1 MTREDGVTAPA
12 AAGREVYYE
21 DLQVGRRFTS
31 ASRPLD
37 ADAVKA
43 FARDFDPQPFHT
55 DEETARG
62 TFFDGLAAS
71 GWHTAAL
78 TMRLL
83 VESVPVAAGLIGAGV
98 ELVWPRPARPGD
110 VLTVESEV
118 IERRELKSKP
128 GYGIVR
134 LRSITRNQRG
144 EVLQDMTS
152 SVLAPRRA

>member
-1 MTREDGVTAPA
+1 MTAEGRA
-12 AAGREVYYE
+12 AATATTGLCFE
-21 DLQVGRRFTS
+21 DLHVGRQFTS
-31 ASRPLD
+31 GSRPL
-37 ADAVKA
+37 AATAVKA

-55 DEETARG
+55 DETTARG

-83 VESVPVAAGLIGAGV
+83 VESVPVAGGLIGAGV

-110 VLTVESEV
+110 VLSVESEV
-118 IERRELKSKP
+118 TERRELQSRP
-128 GYGIVR
+128 GHGLIR

-152 SVLAPRRA
+152 TLLAPRRG

>member
-1 MTREDGVTAPA
+1 MSREDGATAPA
-12 AAGREVYYE
+12 AEGGEVFYE

-31 ASRPLD
+31 GSRPLD

-83 VESVPVAAGLIGAGV
+83 VES
-98 ELVWPRPARPGD
+98 RC
-110 VLTVESEV
+110 
-118 IERRELKSKP
+118 
-128 GYGIVR
+128 R
-134 LRSITRNQRG
+134 LPQG
-144 EVLQDMTS
+144 S
-152 SVLAPRRA
+152 SVPASNSSGRNRRGPATC